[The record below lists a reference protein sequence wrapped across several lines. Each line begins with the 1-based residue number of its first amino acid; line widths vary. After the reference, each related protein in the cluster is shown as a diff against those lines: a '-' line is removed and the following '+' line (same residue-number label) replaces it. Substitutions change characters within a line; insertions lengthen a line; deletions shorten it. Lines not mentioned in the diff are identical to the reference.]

1 MWEIV
6 IILMVALIV
15 LGPRQLAETARFIG
29 KIYREIQ
36 KMTWEIR
43 DTINLDSLTSPPP
56 NDTTFSPGKEE
67 SEKTLAS
74 EEELKL
80 GPGEKSG
87 PDFYADLLESS
98 EEEEKKGE
106 SDEAESTHQ
115 GEKAPEKTDEPKQ
128 ETRP

>member
-56 NDTTFSPGKEE
+56 NGTTSSGGKEE
-67 SEKTLAS
+67 SEKTHAS

-80 GPGEKSG
+80 PLGEKSG

-98 EEEEKKGE
+98 QEEGKKGR
-106 SDEAESTHQ
+106 SDEAGPTPQ
-115 GEKAPEKTDEPKQ
+115 GEKAPEKTDEAKQ